1 MEAYPPRKELRPVI
15 NHSLTDVW
23 EDDLALKIHDTLD
36 SMNVYWT
43 STDVVRIGIAGERE
57 APVILWIGVLPSSL
71 SGEDGVIVAS
81 KCRDVLEE
89 YDIDD
94 VEVEIRESVVFP

>member
-1 MEAYPPRKELRPVI
+1 MEAYPPRKELRPVY
-15 NHSLTDVW
+15 NHPLKGAW
-23 EDDLALKIHDTLD
+23 EDLAPKVHDILD
-36 SMNVYWT
+36 SMKVYWT
-43 STDVVRIGIAGERE
+43 STDVVRIGIAGEHE

-81 KCRDVLEE
+81 KCRDLLREHH
-89 YDIDD
+89 IDD